1 MVELYQTNMNN
12 IIKWLRFP
20 IEGENRLWTIVFIV
34 YSCFHTFF
42 ERVISDYL
50 VEPFLST
57 FQDTVVS
64 RIIAIFIACVI
75 LMRLYLDYKNK
86 ERRLP
91 CSQVYL
97 SALVLIACFYYRVIN
112 NDVWNYVG
120 IFNSDWVAYS
130 DLVPFY
136 CLANIMT
143 ASLHKRKPYE
153 PNSENSFYIDNPITK
168 KDEDMLGRT
177 KFAESIARKTLD
189 TQPSDGALTVGIV
202 APWGF
207 GKTSFINM
215 MKEYFAGKAIVIN
228 FSPWIYGKDKNL
240 TQAFFLELNKAMKVY
255 NRSLSEKLISYADLL
270 DAADVPYMKF
280 LSNLLRQG
288 RKNSLESLR
297 NDLEL
302 ALKSMKEP
310 IVVIIDDLD
319 RLGEREIMEVMKI
332 IRNSAN
338 FSNIRFIATYDREYV
353 TNVLKDSLKPGN
365 YLEKIF
371 QVEYVL
377 PNFDKQKLIAVLKDK
392 LSFVEEKEELNDCFK
407 SHKVAFEELTSLR
420 DVKRFVNMFQLA
432 YRNLK
437 GEVVLVDLM
446 NLIILKQK
454 YTPVYNL
461 LAKKHDDILIG
472 NGGSLVLYNREKDK
486 NETITNISYLHKKI
500 DIEADWD
507 NFFKGLY
514 NDEQKYTILNILKRL
529 FPTSYGEH
537 ITRINSPWSI
547 ERYFHD
553 TLLNEDYPETQFKDL
568 WKQDYS
574 LIVEDIDNNAPTKT
588 ESFIKLTA
596 NSNPENNEEYKKMV
610 KAMLHCG
617 EILYKDFY
625 QLDDVLRV
633 INNTTGIADDEHQA
647 FIKSVFDEAEPSKFV
662 AKFLDYS
669 AYREI
674 PIKGI
679 SFDDNQKMRLNM
691 LKTAIEKDLS
701 INDICEIMK
710 FTDEHNVFKNGKR
723 YTNLMNTEAVKM
735 FIEYAQKHPVDLISH
750 FIQGKIIRSKLY
762 FWVSDY
768 VKNVWSSWDNYEKF
782 LNEIQDHDAE
792 KEEYLRF
799 FNLFKFNK
807 YNMAVPFEFS
817 YIRVNKNNI
826 HHN

>member
-1 MVELYQTNMNN
+1 M
-12 IIKWLRFP
+12 
-20 IEGENRLWTIVFIV
+20 WTIVFIV

-57 FQDTVVS
+57 FQDTVIS

-120 IFNSDWVAYS
+120 IFNSDWIAYS

-270 DAADVPYMKF
+270 DAANVPYMKF

-461 LAKKHDDILIG
+461 LAKYNKRMLVFGSPLNYIL
-472 NGGSLVLYNREKDK
+472 YRKDK
-486 NETITNISYLHKKI
+486 SYNNKTKI
-500 DIEADWD
+500 DIVSEWD
-507 NFFKGLY
+507 IYLKGYDAEGHKSDIIRLL
-514 NDEQKYTILNILKRL
+514 EKL
-529 FPTSYGEH
+529 FPSSSDGESNTKS
-537 ITRINSPWSI
+537 IRNFNSI
-547 ERYFHD
+547 ERYFHY
-553 TLLNEDYPETQFKDL
+553 TLLNEDYSSLKFNGLWDEDYTQIIKEIEENTPIRTVSLMRQIFNYDTKD
-568 WKQDYS
+568 KD
-574 LIVEDIDNNAPTKT
+574 K
-588 ESFIKLTA
+588 
-596 NSNPENNEEYKKMV
+596 YKKIV
-610 KAMLHCG
+610 RAIFYCGKVLNTHKFNKDNVTRIIERDIIEDKSECRNFIIDTMLENG
-617 EILYKDFY
+617 PSRFVFEYLFSIEISNSEEWPLKHLSLQDSRDIR
-625 QLDDVLRV
+625 LILL
-633 INNTTGIADDEHQA
+633 EQA
-647 FIKSVFDEAEPSKFV
+647 IEEN
-662 AKFLDYS
+662 Y
-669 AYREI
+669 
-674 PIKGI
+674 
-679 SFDDNQKMRLNM
+679 SFDDIYFYISRLRIKREQNPLIPSYHKNREYELVYGAKDAFINKYASLHKMEVIIGL
-691 LKTAIEKDLS
+691 IEKSGD
-701 INDICEIMK
+701 K
-710 FTDEHNVFKNGKR
+710 
-723 YTNLMNTEAVKM
+723 Y
-735 FIEYAQKHPVDLISH
+735 LISNMAEYIWEDWYAYED
-750 FIQGKIIRSKLY
+750 F
-762 FWVSDY
+762 
-768 VKNVWSSWDNYEKF
+768 VKSIEPK
-782 LNEIQDHDAE
+782 NEQV
-792 KEEYLRF
+792 KEYLRF
-799 FNLFKFNK
+799 VEKQKASSFKH
-807 YNMAVPFEFS
+807 AVPFDFI
-817 YIRVNKNNI
+817 YINVPNNTEI
-826 HHN
+826 ID